1 MEPDNVWCFCMK
13 TTLVIYCTTVPI
25 ETNGNMLKPYNNTVC
40 LFKKKKKSV
49 TYLKNYKE
57 KQQTSHSW
65 HWNKSDEDVAAC
77 LESCS
82 AQHHPDITGT
92 AGENPLQCNMI
103 LLADTSKQKFG
114 SFHAKGK
121 ISPWTICW
129 GLKLTWRHS
138 QQDLHQKLQ
147 RNSRSAS
154 PSSQPWRP
162 HRSCSRL
169 ECESQNCF
177 SAADLLFAK

>member
-1 MEPDNVWCFCMK
+1 MSDVFAWK
-13 TTLVIYCTTVPI
+13 QLWWYTVPLYQ
-25 ETNGNMLKPYNNTVC
+25 LKPMEICWNLTITQFV
-40 LFKKKKKSV
+40 FSKKKKKSV
-49 TYLKNYKE
+49 TFLKNYKE

-65 HWNKSDEDVAAC
+65 RWNKSDEDVAAC

-129 GLKLTWRHS
+129 GLKLTWQHS

>member
-1 MEPDNVWCFCMK
+1 MAD
-13 TTLVIYCTTVPI
+13 
-25 ETNGNMLKPYNNTVC
+25 C
-40 LFKKKKKSV
+40 LGR
-49 TYLKNYKE
+49 Y
-57 KQQTSHSW
+57 
-65 HWNKSDEDVAAC
+65 
-77 LESCS
+77 S

-129 GLKLTWRHS
+129 GLKLTWQHS

-147 RNSRSAS
+147 RNSRSALL
-154 PSSQPWRP
+154 SSQPWRP

-177 SAADLLFAK
+177 SAANLLLLTKEIMWKILVVLPKYDFNPWLLLAITPQWDNMCIIFVSQ